1 MKNFDTDLEK
11 IHFLLEAE
19 AELWL
24 GSLAAEGKLEPI
36 TEELP
41 PDKRPKYITNFIGSK
56 QKLVDWIW
64 ANTPENVKTVF
75 DAFSGSSVVGY
86 MYKTKGLRV
95 ISNDSL
101 EYCYHIARAIIENN
115 DVRLSENEIEGLL
128 KEKNPKAGDY
138 IRKNFRGVFFKDSVL
153 ALLDNLRANI
163 DALSGIKKSIA
174 LFALGKTCVSGGG
187 FGHFNTTTTESKRHY
202 TPKTFLEYYR
212 RNLHRVNALV
222 FDNGKENKAHHG
234 DILDVAP
241 GVKADL
247 AYFDPP
253 YATQFSTTHYEKA
266 YHFVEGLMTYWRGKE
281 IDRSKKVRSYQIDT
295 EGVTPANAKQF
306 FTDFLNASKHIS
318 HWLIS
323 YRDKAHPTENEIK
336 KLVSGAGRDV
346 RMKSRDHDY
355 KITKVHGEASHAKE
369 RLFICGPPGRR
380 SATADVDDACLPDR
394 QAWRLYAEALESLAL
409 WEETENEIRYR
420 VRDPRHFIP
429 ETFRRKEFEGV
440 EGVSIIIA
448 RLKKE
453 YLEEGDDP
461 ESMVVQAYRFRRK
474 NDDGETLWTMEEAKK
489 WIAEHEKKEAAAEDG
504 LFAAAN
510 MGEMGDLSLEGEFD
524 PDILSAIAGKTDN
537 VLVTGFIGN
546 KHFIMNWIDKHFPKD
561 AKSLF
566 DAFSGG
572 ANVAYFYKRKG
583 FRVICNDIMRYSYH
597 IARAVIENNTE
608 TVSDEELEKLLE
620 KNPGAGS
627 FITDTFYGY
636 YYTKPILEFL
646 DNTWANIQKLKGY
659 KKDIALAA
667 LGHTCKAKAVFGMF
681 NRSKRNR
688 TRNVSDLA
696 EGYRKSSIG
705 NVTLKDFTNTFK
717 KYVRQINGLV
727 YDNGQ
732 ENKAY
737 NDDALKIIPRVK
749 ADVIY
754 CDPPYITEFLRNDYE
769 DYYHFVEGL
778 MSRWRDRKILD
789 TPRRNFSSRTH
800 YDKESIRALI
810 EKTIDAASR
819 NFPHILIS
827 YRDKAYPSEKE
838 IREILASAYGGV
850 TVRKIAVEY
859 NIVKRES
866 AAGGKYANELLF
878 IGNRAKTGSSRAG
891 LDEKDLIEA
900 VGDDFQMKTRK
911 NSQLTL
917 GHSLLH
923 RWFAAGW
930 DKEGKNSTT
939 TWSKA
944 QVVRE
949 HTRLHR
955 IALDRGLVFSFT
967 PKSIDETL
975 PDALKKQVEKKIEEN
990 KASASM
996 SRPNGANHA
1005 SLIGEIS
1012 IVRNGDLSAEGMQ
1025 PSDVAEGGDKEFTF
1039 ILTHAGTNKNGDHF
1053 TVDELR
1059 DRHHTAVNKKIDLKH
1074 SQDFTDIVGGIVASD
1089 FVQENENAWV
1099 ECVGELYTNDNVNAR
1114 LAYKLM
1120 KKGVITQVS
1129 MECDYEEGECSI
1141 CGKRVRSKSDYCIHL
1156 KKYKGGEFKEKPVYE
1171 ILHGVT
1177 FTGLGLLDRKGA
1189 DENAKIK
1196 QVAKNRDSGLGSR
1209 GSGEEKDFKDSNHE
1223 SRATNHERKG
1233 GSSRMD
1239 DETRNNEVDEKGN
1252 ANEQTKAKIEELENR
1267 IKELEKENREL
1278 KAKLDETTKRYE
1290 KVKAEQEA
1298 AERRARAEKFVK
1310 TLEEKGLTFVD
1321 DDDREAELKRLAG
1334 LSDEAFKATEDAYSR
1349 MEFPKSNGQDGGS
1362 GRNSAGASGGGSGSM
1377 RSNGKINL
1385 VDVDDGKG
1393 GSLEET
1399 LKSGFMAAYDDRR
1412 GSSS

>member
-1 MKNFDTDLEK
+1 MKIFNTDLEK
-11 IHFLLEAE
+11 IDFLLEAD
-19 AELWL
+19 ADLWL
-24 GSLAAEGKLEPI
+24 ASLAADGKLEAVTDLPAA
-36 TEELP
+36 TEAAQAGELP

-64 ANTPENVKTVF
+64 ANTPEDVKTVF
-75 DAFSGSSVVGY
+75 DAFSGSSAVGY

-95 ISNDSL
+95 ISNDCL
-101 EYCYHIARAIIENN
+101 EYCHHIARAIIENN
-115 DVRLSENEIEGLL
+115 DVRLSENEIEALL

-138 IRKNFRGVFFKDSVL
+138 IQKNFRGIFFKDGVL
-153 ALLDNLRANI
+153 ALLDNLRANV
-163 DALSGIKKSIA
+163 DVLSGVKKSIA

-187 FGHFNTTTTESKRHY
+187 FGHFNTTTTEGKRHY
-202 TPKTFLEYYR
+202 TPTTFLEYYK

-234 DILDVAP
+234 DIMDVAP

-281 IDRSKKVRSYQIDT
+281 IDRSKKVRSYQIDS

-380 SATADVDDACLPDR
+380 SATADVDDV
-394 QAWRLYAEALESLAL
+394 WRLCAEALESLAL
-409 WEETENEIRYR
+409 WEETKSEIRYR

-429 ETFRRKEFEGV
+429 ETFRRKEFEGI
-440 EGVSIIIA
+440 ESVSIVIA

-474 NDDGETLWTMEEAKK
+474 NDDGETLWTMDKAKK
-489 WIAEHEKKEAAAEDG
+489 WISEHEKKEAAAEDG
-504 LFAAAN
+504 LFALSN
-510 MGEMGDLSLEGEFD
+510 MVELGDLSLEGEFD

-546 KHFIMNWIDKHFPKD
+546 KHFIMNWIDRHFPKD

-583 FRVICNDIMRYSYH
+583 LRVICNDIMRYSYH

-608 TVSDEELEKLLE
+608 TISDEELEKLLE

-737 NDDALKIIPRVK
+737 NDDVLRVIPKVK

-778 MSRWRDRKILD
+778 MSRWQDRKILD

-819 NFPHILIS
+819 NFPRILIS

-838 IREILASAYGGV
+838 LREILGTAYGGV

-891 LDEKDLIEA
+891 LNEKDLIETT
-900 VGDDFQMKTRK
+900 GDDFRMKTRK

-930 DKEGKNSTT
+930 DSEGKNSTT

-944 QVVRE
+944 QVVSE

-955 IALDRGLVFSFT
+955 IALDRGLVFSFMPGT
-967 PKSIDETL
+967 IDETL

-990 KASASM
+990 KASASAAR
-996 SRPNGANHA
+996 SNGTNHA
-1005 SLIGEIS
+1005 SIIGDIS
-1012 IVRNGDLSAEGMQ
+1012 IVRNEAFSTEGLQLS
-1025 PSDVAEGGDKEFTF
+1025 DDAEGGDKEFTF

-1053 TVDELR
+1053 TIEELEA
-1059 DRHHTAVNKKIDLKH
+1059 RHQTAVNKKIDLKH

-1089 FVQENENAWV
+1089 FVLENESSWV

-1120 KKGVITQVS
+1120 KKGIITQVS

-1141 CGKRVRSKSDYCIHL
+1141 CGKRVKSKAEYCIHL
-1156 KKYKGGEFKEKPVYE
+1156 KKFKGGEFKGKPVYE
-1171 ILHGVT
+1171 ILHGIV

-1196 QVAKNRDSGLGSR
+1196 QVASSDTGANTSS
-1209 GSGEEKDFKDSNHE
+1209 
-1223 SRATNHERKG
+1223 KG
-1233 GSSRMD
+1233 GSKRME
-1239 DETRNNEVDEKGN
+1239 DETRNNENTEN
-1252 ANEQTKAKIEELENR
+1252 EAANEKLAAKIEELEKR
-1267 IKELEKENREL
+1267 IKELESENRDL
-1278 KAKLDETTKRYE
+1278 KSRLDETTKKYE
-1290 KVKAEQEA
+1290 KVKADQEA
-1298 AERRARAEKFVK
+1298 TERRTRAEKFVK
-1310 TLEEKGLTFVD
+1310 SLEEKGLTFTD
-1321 DDDREAELKRLAG
+1321 EEDREAELKRLAG

-1349 MEFPKSNGQDGGS
+1349 VEFPSKTGQDGAQG
-1362 GRNSAGASGGGSGSM
+1362 GGQNSAGANRNRGGSI
-1377 RSNGKINL
+1377 RSNGD
-1385 VDVDDGKG
+1385 VRPFDVDDNKK
-1393 GSLEET
+1393 SLEDK
-1399 LKSGFMAAYDDRR
+1399 LKSGFMAAYEDRR
-1412 GSSS
+1412 SSSS